1 MNSYLKIA
9 VKYIPMD
16 SNLEWTISISVL
28 VIFLLLLFQWPAE
41 QSIQTILRAVQSIP
55 EKYKTAIVN
64 NGGG

>member
-1 MNSYLKIA
+1 
-9 VKYIPMD
+9 MD
-16 SNLEWTISISVL
+16 SNLEWTVSISVL
-28 VIFLLLLFQWPAE
+28 VIFLLLLFQWSAE